1 MIKALVAMVGAA
13 ARTLGKATLV
23 MQDSKNLPSA
33 VPRRIAFVV
42 WSDLFLRIHHTPALR
57 TQQPWMQACAGAAKR
72 RCQEALPRGAAKRLV
87 RAVVADLLSQP
98 TAVTWRFLSLASGFG
113 FLNDGCR

>member
-72 RCQEALPRGAAKRLV
+72 RCQEAGPCCRGGPVIPADRSDMEILELGQRLWLLE
-87 RAVVADLLSQP
+87 RRLQVVDADI
-98 TAVTWRFLSLASGFG
+98 
-113 FLNDGCR
+113 